1 MRKTHPRAKAT
12 SLTLFYLLLQ
22 KADNGAKFYTAST
35 FTNILLADCGLWESG
50 TLRSRVRTR
59 AACARPRVPLWST
72 SLTAPAR
79 SITYRKRRIASDEQ
93 QVYRMKCLIPLR
105 HCWRAQ
111 PPQCD
116 KRTQDLE
123 ALQFLELEY
132 TGTLAFR

>member
-35 FTNILLADCGLWESG
+35 FTNILLADCG
-50 TLRSRVRTR
+50 SRGPYAHVFER

-116 KRTQDLE
+116 KRTQDLD
-123 ALQFLELEY
+123 ALQFLELKY
-132 TGTLAFR
+132 TGTLTFR